1 MVVVEEQT
9 VDEEEQHQ
17 DARRHEEVA
26 RDIIGAADDDEESGE
41 LLPVDFYFHVC
52 KGSGFVPYHQKKS
65 WILVVRASSI
75 SSPGPASAG
84 SLPLRPGG
92 VRTVLVRFLV
102 NIHRVAVHR
111 VCSLWVWFRIRQD
124 DWFLFGVADGGEI
137 RYHHPFGI
145 VLLPIPL
152 PWYDDDGHARRY
164 QVFECGD
171 VVVGQPNTA
180 MADAPSHRPGRT
192 GAVNA
197 NLRRPRHAQSD
208 KPRSEHPFLLRSLP
222 LVVGVEPVGT
232 VIYILHGEESFGRA
246 VVPLL
251 VLCVPNL
258 VEQPMA

>member
-1 MVVVEEQT
+1 MTMKKAANCFQLIFIFMSAKVVVSPRTTKKIMDFGGQ
-9 VDEEEQHQ
+9 
-17 DARRHEEVA
+17 
-26 RDIIGAADDDEESGE
+26 S
-41 LLPVDFYFHVC
+41 LLYF
-52 KGSGFVPYHQKKS
+52 F
-65 WILVVRASSI
+65 
-75 SSPGPASAG
+75 PGPASAG

-92 VRTVLVRFLV
+92 VRTVLVSFLV

-124 DWFLFGVADGGEI
+124 DWFLLGVADGGEI

-145 VLLPIPL
+145 VLLPVPL
-152 PWYDDDGHARRY
+152 PWYDDDGHARRH
-164 QVFECGD
+164 QVFECSD
-171 VVVGQPNTA
+171 VVVGQPDAA

-251 VLCVPNL
+251 VLGAKFGGAAHGKAPRLPPCRRGSVSSCFCRSR
-258 VEQPMA
+258 